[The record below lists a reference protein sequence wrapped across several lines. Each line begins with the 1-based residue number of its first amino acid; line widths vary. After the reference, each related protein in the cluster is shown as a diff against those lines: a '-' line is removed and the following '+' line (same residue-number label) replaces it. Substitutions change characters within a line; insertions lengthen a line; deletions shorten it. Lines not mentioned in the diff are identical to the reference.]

1 MSSLRNRIQICGL
14 FTAFVF
20 AIATPVVLSQTAP
33 ATWNTED
40 TTRIVTTV
48 QKKLASL
55 TNYAVF
61 DDLTFAIQG
70 KKLILRGYASRPI
83 LKSDA
88 GNAVKGIAGVESVDN
103 QIEVLP
109 LSNMDDR
116 IRVAAYTAI
125 YSYPALRKYGSSGRI
140 GSGGPSVARMAGGIT
155 NDPPLGFHAIHIIVK
170 NGNIILRGAV
180 LNPTDSNL
188 AEIRVNSVPGV
199 FSVSNEL
206 GVEGSGTGK

>member
-1 MSSLRNRIQICGL
+1 MSKIRNKTKTSGL
-14 FTAFVF
+14 LTAL
-20 AIATPVVLSQTAP
+20 VLVLTVSTVPAQTAP
-33 ATWNTED
+33 ATWNNED

-55 TNYAVF
+55 TNYSVF
-61 DDLTFAIQG
+61 DDLSFAIQG

-88 GNAVKGIAGVESVDN
+88 GNAVKGISGVESVDN

-109 LSNMDDR
+109 LSNLDDR

-125 YSYPALRKYGSSGRI
+125 YSYPALRKYSGSGGRI

-170 NGNIILRGAV
+170 NGNVILRGAV

-188 AEIRVNSVPGV
+188 AEIRVNSVAGV

-206 GVEGSGTGK
+206 GVESSGK

>member
-1 MSSLRNRIQICGL
+1 MFSIRNKIQICGL
-14 FTAFVF
+14 FSAL
-20 AIATPVVLSQTAP
+20 VLALAAPAVPAQTAP

-125 YSYPALRKYGSSGRI
+125 YSYPALRKYGSGRVN
-140 GSGGPSVARMAGGIT
+140 SGPSVARMAGGIT

-170 NGNIILRGAV
+170 NGNVILRGAV

-188 AEIRVNSVPGV
+188 AEIRVNSVSGV

-206 GVEGSGTGK
+206 GVENSGTGK

>member
-1 MSSLRNRIQICGL
+1 MSSISNKIRNGGL
-14 FTAFVF
+14 LTAL
-20 AIATPVVLSQTAP
+20 VLALAAPAVPAQTAP
-33 ATWNTED
+33 ATWNAED

-61 DDLTFAIQG
+61 DDLSFAIQG

-88 GNAVKGIAGVESVDN
+88 ANAVKGIAGVESVEN

-125 YSYPALRKYGSSGRI
+125 YSFPALRKYSGGSVRA
-140 GSGGPSVARMAGGIT
+140 GGPSVARMAGGIT

-170 NGNIILRGAV
+170 NGNVILRGAV

-188 AEIRVNSVPGV
+188 VEIRANSVPGV

-206 GVEGSGTGK
+206 GVESSGTGK